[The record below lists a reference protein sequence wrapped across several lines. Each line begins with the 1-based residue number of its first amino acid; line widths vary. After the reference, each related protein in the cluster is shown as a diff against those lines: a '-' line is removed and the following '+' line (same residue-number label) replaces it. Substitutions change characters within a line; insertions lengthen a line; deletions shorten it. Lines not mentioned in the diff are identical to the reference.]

1 MGFVQDIARK
11 RDGGR
16 LDAAAIGRFVTG
28 AATEDL
34 PPEQLAAMLMAIY
47 LRGLDAGET
56 AELTAAMT
64 DSGERWALA
73 DEIPGCVDKHSTGG
87 VGDTVSLVFA
97 PLMVAVGRP
106 VVMMAGR
113 GLGHTQGTVDKL
125 EAIPGFDL
133 QADRREALR
142 RVERCGAALV
152 AQTDAIAPA
161 DRTLYA
167 LRDLTATVGC
177 RPLIV
182 ASIMSKK
189 LALGAARLV
198 LDVKAGRGAF
208 LKTVDEASA
217 LATALRDVGKRG
229 GLACDA
235 VVTRMDEPL
244 APFLG
249 NACEVAHA
257 VDVLEGRA
265 DGPLLD
271 LTLELGCR
279 ALALDGVP
287 RISGLRQL
295 REALDSGA
303 ARRAWDVIVEAHGG
317 DPDPS
322 RLPRPTKVVEIAAP
336 RDGVVQSVD
345 GEALG
350 WSAVDLGAGR
360 RRREDAVDAAAG
372 VEMLVR
378 MGDRVVT
385 GQPLAR
391 VMIGRH
397 PVDEADIERRITHA
411 VVLGDDGPETRPLVL
426 AATGDAA
433 DGG

>member
-1 MGFVQDIARK
+1 MGFAEVIAHK

-16 LDAAAIGRFVTG
+16 LDAEAIGRFVDG
-28 AATEDL
+28 AASETL
-34 PPEQLAAMLMAIY
+34 PAEQLAAMLMAIY
-47 LRGLDAGET
+47 LRGMDGGET
-56 AELTAAMT
+56 AELTRAMT
-64 DSGERWALA
+64 DSGDRWHLA
-73 DEIPGCVDKHSTGG
+73 RDLPGCIDKHSTGG

-97 PLMVAVGRP
+97 PLLVAVGRP

-125 EAIPGFDL
+125 EAIPGFSVH
-133 QADRREALR
+133 ADRREALR

-177 RPLIV
+177 QPLIV

-208 LKTVDEASA
+208 LKAADEASA
-217 LATALRDVGKRG
+217 LAAALQQVAVASGM
-229 GLACDA
+229 ACEA
-235 VVTRMDEPL
+235 VVSRMDEPL
-244 APFLG
+244 GAFLG

-257 VDVLEGRA
+257 VDILEGRA

-279 ALALDGVP
+279 ALSLEGIAPETGRQQLVDAL
-287 RISGLRQL
+287 
-295 REALDSGA
+295 ESGA
-303 ARRAWDVIVEAHGG
+303 ARRAWESIVRVHGG
-317 DPDPS
+317 DPDPA
-322 RLPRPTKVVEIAAP
+322 RLPPPERVFEVCADRE
-336 RDGVVQSVD
+336 GVLQAVD

-350 WSAVDLGAGR
+350 WIAVDLGAGR
-360 RRREDAVDAAAG
+360 RRRDDPVDPAAGLEILVRPGDAVED
-372 VEMLVR
+372 
-378 MGDRVVT
+378 
-385 GQPLAR
+385 GQPLVRVSVGHLAR
-391 VMIGRH
+391 GADGVAERIRAAFSIGEGAH
-397 PVDEADIERRITHA
+397 ES
-411 VVLGDDGPETRPLVL
+411 GPLVL
-426 AATGDAA
+426 STVHHETP
-433 DGG
+433 GG